1 MPNNYSSKR
10 NHHSIL
16 FILLP
21 WNNDD
26 DDDRERSKGVLE
38 KNVCF
43 IVFLTCRDNRI
54 KCKLWVFEQGILKKA
69 LILS

>member
-43 IVFLTCRDNRI
+43 IVFLLVEI
-54 KCKLWVFEQGILKKA
+54 IE
-69 LILS
+69 